1 MTVLTDEI
9 QDTHSVVEV
18 GGDGVNKKKEGGGLY
33 RKTITYFGGLII
45 LVSVMLILLFLLL
58 SFSLQ
63 PPSPYIGI
71 LTYMIFPGFLVL
83 GILIFLYGLSRESR
97 RRRRLGAKEA
107 MPYPKLDLND
117 SRQRNTLQ
125 SLASPV
131 ICPIRGRSP
140 HARFVSHITTTRRP
154 MESKP

>member
-9 QDTHSVVEV
+9 QDTYSVVEG
-18 GGDGVNKKKEGGGLY
+18 GGDGVNKKREGGGLY
-33 RKTITYFGGLII
+33 RNTITYLGGLII

-63 PPSPYIGI
+63 PPSPYLGI

-83 GILIFLYGLSRESR
+83 GMLVFLYGLFRESR

-107 MPYPKLDLND
+107 LPYPKLDLND
-117 SRQRNTLQ
+117 SRQGNTPQ
-125 SLASPV
+125 SLALPV
-131 ICPIRGRSP
+131 MCPIRGQ
-140 HARFVSHITTTRRP
+140 
-154 MESKP
+154 